1 MARPVCI
8 STPSAPRHS
17 GRLLGALRMNPS
29 QKPLMIRLPGTMLLA
44 ACVPMVLAHGFLSF
58 LMVFPLVSLL
68 GGNLLQGLFL
78 LWWLVGTAGLVVLV
92 YSSATFGAASR
103 RLPIWQV
110 LGLITGVIA
119 TVPLILGF
127 FGEWWVSV
135 CAVLA
140 ACLSGYIL
148 FSSSLRSPS
157 SGGGGG

>member
-1 MARPVCI
+1 
-8 STPSAPRHS
+8 
-17 GRLLGALRMNPS
+17 
-29 QKPLMIRLPGTMLLA
+29 MIRLPRALLLV

-92 YSSATFGAASR
+92 YSSATFGRASR

-110 LGLITGVIA
+110 LGLIAGVIA

-127 FGEWWVSV
+127 FGEWWVAV
-135 CAVLA
+135 CAAVA
-140 ACLSGYIL
+140 ACISGYIL
-148 FSSSLRSPS
+148 FSSGLGSRS